1 MSIAEKPVHIP
12 HRAAPYDIATGNIQQ
27 RLDLSGAKK
36 SAQDSLHF
44 RDVGKISGD
53 TGYIHIGI
61 KSDIKQY
68 QQTMSKVIIKS
79 YLVDYPLQ

>member
-12 HRAAPYDIATGNIQQ
+12 HRAAPYDVATGNIQQ
-27 RLDLSGAKK
+27 RLELSGAVK
-36 SAQDSLHF
+36 SAHDSLHF

-53 TGYIHIGI
+53 TGYIHVAI

-68 QQTMSKVIIKS
+68 QETMTKVIK
-79 YLVDYPLQ
+79 